1 MPIAWA
7 KLVDNPPVFR
17 FALEGEPVPWGRP
30 RPKGNG
36 YITPEATVSAEMALG
51 VACKIA
57 NPGVEPLDGPVAIII
72 DFYTNIPRNNP
83 RGRGD
88 IDNMT
93 KTVLDGLKGIA
104 WGDDYQVEIQV
115 VTLNPNSSVPGTEV
129 AIYRRE

>member
-1 MPIAWA
+1 
-7 KLVDNPPVFR
+7 
-17 FALEGEPVPWGRP
+17 
-30 RPKGNG
+30 
-36 YITPEATVSAEMALG
+36 
-51 VACKIA
+51 
-57 NPGVEPLDGPVAIII
+57 VAIII